1 MPLFSKNAGAG
12 APSCKL
18 QLWFRHNVRDQ
29 ELPTS
34 DFSVIVSF
42 SFVSLN
48 FFSNFIYFLLQT
60 KKEKFVKTLWTLL
73 FMFICWEGEYTVRV
87 PCKSPIKGFGP

>member
-1 MPLFSKNAGAG
+1 VPLFSKNAGAG
-12 APSCKL
+12 APGCKL

-48 FFSNFIYFLLQT
+48 FFFLILSIFCCRR
-60 KKEKFVKTLWTLL
+60 KKKICENIMDSFVHVYLL
-73 FMFICWEGEYTVRV
+73 GGGVYGEG
-87 PCKSPIKGFGP
+87 PL